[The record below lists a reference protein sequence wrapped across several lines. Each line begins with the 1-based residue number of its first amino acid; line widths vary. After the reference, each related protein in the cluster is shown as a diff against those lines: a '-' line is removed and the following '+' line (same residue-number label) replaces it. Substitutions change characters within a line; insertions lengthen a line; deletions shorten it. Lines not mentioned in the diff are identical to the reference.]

1 MTMALGDT
9 RRKLEQLIEKYRS
22 IINDDNRLLME
33 QNKKIVRLEEELK
46 QAKHL
51 IGLYEAC
58 INNGIKVD
66 FPDTTGKGGNSV
78 QNGSKGFNDG
88 NIDFSDF

>member
-1 MTMALGDT
+1 MALGDT

-58 INNGIKVD
+58 INKGVKID
-66 FPDTTGKGGNSV
+66 FPNSEGRERNADDTGTDS
-78 QNGSKGFNDG
+78 
-88 NIDFSDF
+88 IDFSDF

>member
-1 MTMALGDT
+1 MALGDT
-9 RRKLEQLIEKYRS
+9 RRKLEHLIETYRK

-33 QNKKIVRLEEELK
+33 QNKKIVGLEEELK

-58 INNGIKVD
+58 INKGVKID
-66 FPDTTGKGGNSV
+66 FPNSEEKERTADDTGIDT
-78 QNGSKGFNDG
+78 D

>member
-1 MTMALGDT
+1 MSLGDT
-9 RRKLEQLIEKYRS
+9 RRKLVALIERYRD
-22 IINDDNRLLME
+22 IIKEDNRLLME
-33 QNKKIVRLEEELK
+33 QNKKIVGLEEELK

-58 INNGIKVD
+58 INKGVKIE
-66 FPDTTGKGGNSV
+66 FPNSEGRERIADDTDT
-78 QNGSKGFNDG
+78 G

>member
-1 MTMALGDT
+1 MALGDT
-9 RRKLEQLIEKYRS
+9 RRKLEHLIETYRK

-33 QNKKIVRLEEELK
+33 QNKKIVGLEEELK

-58 INNGIKVD
+58 INKGVKIDFPNSEGRERTADDTGIDTDNID
-66 FPDTTGKGGNSV
+66 FPD
-78 QNGSKGFNDG
+78 F
-88 NIDFSDF
+88 